1 MMVAAPPDV
10 KILGPADVG
19 LFRAMLAVF
28 GEAFEATETY
38 AARPPTDAYLKG
50 LLAKPDMIVLVAF
63 AGGEVVGGIT
73 AYVLDKY
80 EQERREI
87 YLYDLAVAEAHRRRG
102 HARALI
108 AALQQLA
115 CDRGADV
122 VFVQADYGEVPA
134 IALYESIGS
143 REEVLHFDI
152 PVPRLRR

>member
-1 MMVAAPPDV
+1 
-10 KILGPADVG
+10 
-19 LFRAMLAVF
+19 
-28 GEAFEATETY
+28 
-38 AARPPTDAYLKG
+38 
-50 LLAKPDMIVLVAF
+50 
-63 AGGEVVGGIT
+63 VGGIT

-122 VFVQADYGEVPA
+122 VFVQADYGEGPA
-134 IALYESIGS
+134 IALYESVGS